1 MISIKLLIK
10 PMPSPRP
17 RVTKNITFMPKSYT
31 EHKKLIQDKLHGF
44 NHMGTVPLSA
54 EYVFVFKRAKSSK
67 KNKFSMPVGDCD
79 NLIKTYQDA
88 MEGILFENDR
98 QIVEVC
104 SKKMWGDSDSV
115 SIKLKEILI

>member
-1 MISIKLLIK
+1 MISIKLHIR

-17 RVTKNITFMPKSYT
+17 RVHKFGTYMPKSYT
-31 EHKKLIQDKLHGF
+31 EHKKQIQDKLEGF
-44 NHMGTVPLSA
+44 MHMGRVPIQA
-54 EYVFVFKRAKSSK
+54 EYVFVFKEAKSTK
-67 KNKFSMPVGDCD
+67 KNKYSMPVGDCD

-104 SKKMWGDSDSV
+104 SKKMWGDSNSV
-115 SIKLKEILI
+115 SIKLKEILM